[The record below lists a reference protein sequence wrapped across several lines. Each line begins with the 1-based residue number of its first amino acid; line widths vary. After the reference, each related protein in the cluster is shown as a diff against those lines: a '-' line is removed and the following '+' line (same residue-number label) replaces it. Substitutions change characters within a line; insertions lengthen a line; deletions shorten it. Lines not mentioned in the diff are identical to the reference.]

1 MEKKSLFSRKDW
13 EDQVDRV
20 PWLIN
25 IARITIVL
33 SLLMFHLIAVNA
45 EVSEVKK
52 IMADTPFYMW
62 TTVYAIVI
70 IFSLFKPEWQQQES
84 SDLPNASAVFDITMI
99 MLFVYLAGGISTGFG
114 ILVLPFVATS
124 CLLSYGR
131 YPLLYASYTSALI
144 LVTMFMHGQLTLKF
158 PTGEGHV
165 IGSATMLI
173 GAAYV
178 VAILVSYSASYLK
191 DATESAEN
199 HRRAFDRVRGLNQ
212 IVLQRVQEAV
222 VVIDVEQRV
231 WLFNKQAKV
240 YFPGL
245 MIERSETVFT
255 ELVTRWKY
263 NPDKPFET
271 DIHLYQH
278 SMHVRAVPLI
288 QEETQLLMLFVRSLR
303 EVAAEAMSTKLMSLG
318 QLTANLAH
326 EIRNPMS
333 AIRHANDLLQ
343 EGIEDPMSVKLHG
356 IIDSNIQRIDKM
368 LEDVSMLNKKDNVSR
383 ENINLMK
390 FWLSFK
396 QEFTLNNPNAIGCI
410 RMNMDGKNLSA
421 LADPMH
427 VQQIMWNLCN
437 NAWRHSRQD
446 EKAIT
451 VLIRPSGKLHISIVV
466 ADNGSG
472 VPPDVRNRLFEP
484 FYTTE
489 KTGTGLGLYVAR
501 ELAHANMGQLHYHP
515 EMNGFELIL
524 LRDENNDV
532 QQPA

>member
-1 MEKKSLFSRKDW
+1 MEKRSLFSKKDW
-13 EDQVDRV
+13 ESQVDRI
-20 PWLIN
+20 PWIIN
-25 IARITIVL
+25 SARIIIVL
-33 SLLMFHLIAVNA
+33 SLLMFHLIAINTA
-45 EVSEVKK
+45 ADEVKK
-52 IMADTPFYMW
+52 IVADTPFYIW
-62 TTVYAIVI
+62 TSIYAIVI
-70 IFSLFKPEWQQQES
+70 IFSIFKPEWQQQES
-84 SDLPNASAVFDITMI
+84 NNLPNASAVFDISMI
-99 MLFVYLAGGISTGFG
+99 MIFVYLAGGISTGFG

-131 YPLLYASYTSALI
+131 YPLLYASYTSSLI
-144 LVTMFMHGQLTLKF
+144 LVTMFIYGQLTLQL

-165 IGSATMLI
+165 IGSAAMLI
-173 GAAYV
+173 GATFV
-178 VAILVSYSASYLK
+178 VAMLVSFTASYLT
-191 DATESAEN
+191 DATESAAK

-212 IVLQRVQEAV
+212 LVLQRVQEAV

-245 MIERSETVFT
+245 RIERSETVFT
-255 ELVTRWKY
+255 ELVTRWKF

-390 FWLSFK
+390 FWLAFK
-396 QEFTLNNPNAIGCI
+396 QEFTLNNPNALGCI
-410 RMNMDGKNLSA
+410 RMNMEGKNLSA
-421 LADPMH
+421 LADAMH

-446 EKAIT
+446 EQAIT

-532 QQPA
+532 QQPT